1 MNHAKTIIGFIFL
14 SGGALAVW
22 YALRQ
27 RSSDA
32 GLSGVESSLSETQS
46 ESGTNSTN
54 PRDGGAFSA
63 ASSAMEYEKQM
74 SKWIT
79 PANGQKYEKDFIAA
93 SAVHGLPAGL
103 LSRVAYQESRYNP
116 KARSPVGAIGL
127 MQFMP
132 ATAKD
137 FGIDPLDPI
146 DSIYASA
153 RYLKQLYNKF
163 GNWKE
168 AVAAYNWG
176 QGNVARKGLAKA
188 PAETR
193 NYFAQILNDIGL
205 G

>member
-27 RSSDA
+27 RSSNT
-32 GLSGVESSLSETQS
+32 GLSGAESSLSETQGK
-46 ESGTNSTN
+46 SGSGAASA
-54 PRDGGAFSA
+54 RDTGPFSA
-63 ASSAMEYEKQM
+63 TASAMEYEKQM

-93 SAVHGLPAGL
+93 SAVHGLPDGL

-116 KARSPVGAIGL
+116 KAKSPVGAIGL